1 MKIPFRGCATAIVT
15 PMKGGAVDFGALEH
29 LIERQIKGG
38 VSALVPCGTTGE
50 ASTLGREEKRRVIEC
65 TVKCAGGRVPV
76 IAGCGSTST
85 AIAQSLA
92 REAESVGADA
102 VLCLTP
108 YYNKASE
115 EGVYLH
121 FREVCGSVGIPVI
134 AYNVPQ
140 RTGLWIEAATYELLC
155 TIPNFSGVK
164 EASGNVG
171 YVSKIASRYKDKM
184 AIYSGNDEL
193 TAPFYS
199 LGALGVIS
207 VAANIV
213 PELMAA
219 LCKKCEEG
227 KVAEAA
233 QLQLSLLPLMEALFS
248 EVNPIPV
255 KTALAKMG
263 LCTDEMRLPL
273 CKMREDN
280 AERLF
285 SVMRD
290 MGLI

>member
-1 MKIPFRGCATAIVT
+1 
-15 PMKGGAVDFGALEH
+15 
-29 LIERQIKGG
+29 
-38 VSALVPCGTTGE
+38 
-50 ASTLGREEKRRVIEC
+50 
-65 TVKCAGGRVPV
+65 
-76 IAGCGSTST
+76 
-85 AIAQSLA
+85 
-92 REAESVGADA
+92 
-102 VLCLTP
+102 
-108 YYNKASE
+108 
-115 EGVYLH
+115 
-121 FREVCGSVGIPVI
+121 
-134 AYNVPQ
+134 
-140 RTGLWIEAATYELLC
+140 
-155 TIPNFSGVK
+155 
-164 EASGNVG
+164 
-171 YVSKIASRYKDKM
+171 M

-199 LGALGVIS
+199 LVAFGVIS

-285 SVMRD
+285 FVMRD